1 MPQGRSS
8 PSGSAGPASA
18 WLTVARI
25 TKTQGRRGEVAA
37 QILTNFPQALAERAE
52 VFLWDGR
59 VQPTPAQ
66 VEKTWFHK
74 KYLIFKFSGCDS
86 ISAAQELVGREIQ
99 IPRAVAAPLPEA
111 SYYFDDL
118 VGCRVV
124 EAATGVELG
133 SVRAV
138 QDDSGAVRLVVET
151 PEGKELLIPFAQ
163 EFCPRI
169 APEEKLIEVT
179 LPAGLRDLNP

>member
-8 PSGSAGPASA
+8 PSGAAGPASA

-37 QILTNFPQALAERAE
+37 QILTNFPQPLAERAE

-59 VQPTPAQ
+59 GQPTPAQ

-74 KYLIFKFSGCDS
+74 KYLVFKFAGCDS

-99 IPRAVAAPLPEA
+99 IPRSETAPLPEA
-111 SYYFDDL
+111 SYYLDDL

-124 EAATGVELG
+124 ETKSGAELG
-133 SVRAV
+133 RVCAV
-138 QDDSGAVRLVVET
+138 QDDGGAVRLVVET
-151 PEGKELLIPFAQ
+151 PDGKELLIPFAQ

-169 APEEKLIEVT
+169 APEEKLIEVA
-179 LPAGLRDLNP
+179 LPEGLRELNP